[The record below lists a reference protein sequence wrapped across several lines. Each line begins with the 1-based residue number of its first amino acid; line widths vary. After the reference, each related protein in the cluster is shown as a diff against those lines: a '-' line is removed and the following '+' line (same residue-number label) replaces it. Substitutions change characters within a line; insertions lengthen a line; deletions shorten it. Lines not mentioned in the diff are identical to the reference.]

1 MSNENVKKKKKK
13 RIYTIMNYENEELI
27 IQVSWILNTMKHYP
41 DRTSLFSSHNK
52 KESLAWVYLRSKV
65 LL

>member
-1 MSNENVKKKKKK
+1 
-13 RIYTIMNYENEELI
+13 MNYENEELI